1 MPSVEELIRELRV
14 ALKKDDAGLRKE
26 VERIVRKYAKK
37 KKKGSFE
44 MKAGQAYY
52 INEKNSKY
60 AIKIF
65 QQILERGL
73 KGLYITRMNPQSL
86 EFVNQENAK
95 IIWLTSIKGKDRIS
109 PGDLTKLHATVVEF
123 MNENE
128 KGVVVLDGIE
138 TMITNTDFI
147 KVLHLLQKLRDV
159 VSEKHGV
166 LLISID
172 LDTLNPQDKAHFQKE
187 IMNEIPLKS

>member
-1 MPSVEELIRELRV
+1 MVTVEELIRELRF
-14 ALKKDDAGLRKE
+14 ALKKDDAELRRDI
-26 VERIVRKYAKK
+26 ERIVKKYGKK

-44 MKAGQAYY
+44 MKAGEAYY

-60 AIKIF
+60 AMKIF
-65 QQILERGL
+65 QQVLDRGL

-86 EFVNQENAK
+86 KFVNHENAK
-95 IIWLTSIKGKDRIS
+95 IIWLSSIRGKDRIS

-123 MNENE
+123 MNGNE
-128 KGVVVLDGIE
+128 KGFVVLDGIE

-172 LDTLNPQDKAHFQKE
+172 LDTLNPQNRALFKKE
-187 IMNEIPLKS
+187 IVNEIPLKI